1 MSEQNEPGFSHL
13 RITVPF
19 KLKCRF
25 GGIDYAWPKGGEAL
39 NVPIEAARHCF
50 GFGLDDKA
58 PSFHRL
64 GWLTTSDT
72 METAQ
77 AKLDQIDFQP
87 IRQVF
92 EIQPRASRRGRAP
105 KISNDRSLVNAGG
118 TKGPSSENPDPVP
131 DDPDDDDEDEDDIPA
146 EAI

>member
-1 MSEQNEPGFSHL
+1 MSEQNEAAFSHL
-13 RITVPF
+13 RIVVPF
-19 KLKCRF
+19 KLKCRY
-25 GGIDYAWPKGGEAL
+25 GGIDYVWAKGGESL
-39 NVPIEAARHCF
+39 NLPIEAARHCF
-50 GFGLDDKA
+50 GFGLDDKG

-77 AKLDQIDFQP
+77 AKLDQVEFQP

-92 EIQPRASRRGRAP
+92 EIQSAPPRRGRPA

-118 TKGPSSENPDPVP
+118 TEGSDSGKPKPAPADQ
-131 DDPDDDDEDEDDIPA
+131 DEDDDTSA